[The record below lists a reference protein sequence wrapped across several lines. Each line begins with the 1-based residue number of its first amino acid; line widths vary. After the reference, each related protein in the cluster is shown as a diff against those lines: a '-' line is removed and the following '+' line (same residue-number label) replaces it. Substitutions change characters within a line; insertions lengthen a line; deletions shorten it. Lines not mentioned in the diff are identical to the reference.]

1 MAKGATPT
9 QTTTYTP
16 PPQATELMN
25 LALPGVR
32 DYAASTP
39 QQYGGATVAPF
50 NENQVSGQGQAL
62 GAAGTQNAIAG
73 QAAGGLGNYFT
84 DLWNPESN
92 ANLQG
97 SIRAATRPITD
108 TLMQDTLPAIRSDFG
123 GDNFG
128 SSRRAIAEGLA
139 TGKAAQAV
147 GDTSNRIVSDLYKT
161 NTDAG
166 LKALA
171 LTPTVQG
178 AQTAGAATTSA
189 VGDVQQNMTQA
200 LINELMQRFNFDQM
214 APFLQSKDIM
224 SLVGMIPGGTTTS
237 TGNNPSSPTGT
248 QALGGA
254 LAGAQLGSMLMPG
267 IGTGIGA
274 AGGAVL
280 PFLFR

>member
-1 MAKGATPT
+1 MAKGSQPT
-9 QTTTYTP
+9 QSTTYTP

-32 DYAASTP
+32 DYAAHTP
-39 QQYGGATVAPF
+39 QQFGGETIAPF
-50 NENQVSGQGQAL
+50 NETQLSGQNQAL
-62 GAAGTQNAIAG
+62 GAAGTQNSLAAG
-73 QAAGGLGNYFT
+73 AAGGIGKYFT

-92 ANLQG
+92 PALQG
-97 SIRAATRPITD
+97 TIRAATRPITD
-108 TLMQDTLPAIRSDFG
+108 SLMQDTLPAIRSDFG

-147 GDTSNRIVSDLYKT
+147 GDTSNRVVSDLYKT

-166 LKALA
+166 LKALG
-171 LTPTVQG
+171 LTPTVQQ
-178 AQTAGAATTSA
+178 AQTAGAGTTSA
-189 VGDVQQNMTQA
+189 VGDVQQNMTQS
-200 LINELMQRFNFDQM
+200 LINELMSKFNFSQM

-237 TGNNPSSPTGT
+237 TGNNPSGSTAM
-248 QALGGA
+248 QSLGGA
-254 LAGAQLGSMLMPG
+254 AAGAQLGSMLMPG

>member
-1 MAKGATPT
+1 MAKGSQPT
-9 QTTTYTP
+9 QSTTYTP

-32 DYAASTP
+32 RYAAQTP
-39 QQYGGATVAPF
+39 QQYGGTSVAGF
-50 NENQVSGQGQAL
+50 NENQVSGQNQAL
-62 GAAGTQNAIAG
+62 GAAGTQNDLAAG
-73 QAAGGLGNYFT
+73 AAGGIGKYFT

-108 TLMQDTLPAIRSDFG
+108 SLMQDTLPAIRNDFSG
-123 GDNFG
+123 QNFG
-128 SSRRAIAEGLA
+128 SSRRAIAEGIA
-139 TGKAAQAV
+139 TGKANQAI
-147 GDTSNRIVSDLYKT
+147 GDTSSKIVSDLYKT

-178 AQTAGAATTSA
+178 AQTAGAGTTSA
-189 VGDVQQNMTQA
+189 VGDVQQNMTQS
-200 LINELMQRFNFDQM
+200 LINDLMQRFNFDQM

-237 TGNNPSSPTGT
+237 VGNNPSSPGGT

-267 IGTGIGA
+267 VGTLPGA
-274 AGGAVL
+274 AAGAVL
-280 PFLFR
+280 PFLWR